1 MKRIIFLIFFSLAL
15 VAIPFAAFASDTEA
29 TSTEEVLIEAYS
41 AEYYPTPTP
50 TPTPEPSPTPT
61 PEPTPTP
68 TPENHLPIFSG
79 PANASTTLGVT
90 LEFEVTAT
98 DPDGDIL
105 ELSSVLP
112 EGALWATST
121 VKFTWT
127 PVATSS
133 LGTTTAKFF
142 AFDCIGTS
150 THEVVIEV
158 FPAISTG
165 TPATTTPNR
174 PPVFVNFNPPT
185 SATSTVEYSYDA
197 DAEDPDLDPICFCL
211 AFSPSGMNISTSTG
225 LISWTPTAEQASTT
239 PYGVTVCVS
248 DGNSTTSTS
257 YQILVARS
265 TATTTETTPP
275 PTPTP
280 TPPPAGGSG
289 GGGGGG
295 SSTPPPA
302 SSGGGGGGGPIGQF
316 GTVNVPPPSPVFSGT
331 GGPITPAPTAPAHPP
346 TGGPTP
352 RQISPPKSDSAPL
365 KPVGGIIDKPLDII
379 VSAPT
384 STPSTPFFG
393 LGALSLLGLLNPW
406 NWIRA
411 HCCLFAWIIWLLTV
425 IGFLTY
431 IYYLKHK
438 KNGNN
443 LPPPDLPALEK
454 TPPNIMGNEFES
466 DWEWQRLKEAQ
477 ERDDDDNLL

>member
-158 FPAISTG
+158 FPAISASLRQLQSADERDLNSRIFLRRG
-165 TPATTTPNR
+165 CRR
-174 PPVFVNFNPPT
+174 PRPRSHMLLSRVLTLWDEYLNFNRT
-185 SATSTVEYSYDA
+185 
-197 DAEDPDLDPICFCL
+197 
-211 AFSPSGMNISTSTG
+211 
-225 LISWTPTAEQASTT
+225 
-239 PYGVTVCVS
+239 
-248 DGNSTTSTS
+248 
-257 YQILVARS
+257 
-265 TATTTETTPP
+265 
-275 PTPTP
+275 
-280 TPPPAGGSG
+280 
-289 GGGGGG
+289 
-295 SSTPPPA
+295 
-302 SSGGGGGGGPIGQF
+302 
-316 GTVNVPPPSPVFSGT
+316 
-331 GGPITPAPTAPAHPP
+331 H
-346 TGGPTP
+346 
-352 RQISPPKSDSAPL
+352 
-365 KPVGGIIDKPLDII
+365 
-379 VSAPT
+379 
-384 STPSTPFFG
+384 
-393 LGALSLLGLLNPW
+393 
-406 NWIRA
+406 
-411 HCCLFAWIIWLLTV
+411 
-425 IGFLTY
+425 
-431 IYYLKHK
+431 
-438 KNGNN
+438 
-443 LPPPDLPALEK
+443 
-454 TPPNIMGNEFES
+454 
-466 DWEWQRLKEAQ
+466 
-477 ERDDDDNLL
+477 